1 METGEGESRTNI
13 RKVLQL
19 IYVCFICVLIG
30 AMITLIVISE
40 RNKKM
45 FFVLGTLMLII
56 SVIGFLFVVIKL
68 EQKQKKRNSIDQRI
82 IDAMTSMFR
91 LNLLLDLEHR
101 KTYTI
106 YADSDLESIINEKHT
121 LSELFVKF
129 CHKYVSED
137 QLEEVMK
144 FADINT
150 IPERLM
156 EEDYVSCEYR
166 SNVRGWS
173 RGIFLA
179 MERDKTG
186 RVTKVLYII
195 QKLDMERVVEM
206 ERLYEN
212 ASAASAA
219 KTTFLS
225 KMSHDIRTPMNVV
238 VGMIQVAKKY
248 IDNPEKM
255 ADCLNKIDRAGVHL
269 QTLVNDILDISAIE
283 AGRLKISARETD
295 IRQLINNII
304 ITIESAATNRALLFE
319 TDSDKLIHSF
329 LIVDSLRLNQ
339 IYINLLSNAVKF
351 TAPGGNIRFSLWEE
365 ATDDKDYI
373 MLCASVSDTGIGMS
387 EEFMANMY
395 DEFAR
400 AVDTRVNT
408 IQGTGLGLAIV
419 KHLVEAMDGSIDV
432 KSVVNEGSIFTV
444 RIKAGLGNVL
454 KENNLCDKIKDYE
467 EACRGIRLLIAEDNA
482 MNYEMEKELLSFYGI
497 VVEHAV
503 NGENAYDM
511 YREKN
516 GDYYDAIL
524 MDLQMPVMNGFEA
537 TKKIREYESE
547 KNVRI
552 PIIAMTANAFV
563 DDIDECIRV
572 GMDAHIAKPIKLENL
587 LDTLIEKIKDW

>member
-1 METGEGESRTNI
+1 M
-13 RKVLQL
+13 
-19 IYVCFICVLIG
+19 
-30 AMITLIVISE
+30 
-40 RNKKM
+40 
-45 FFVLGTLMLII
+45 
-56 SVIGFLFVVIKL
+56 
-68 EQKQKKRNSIDQRI
+68 
-82 IDAMTSMFR
+82 
-91 LNLLLDLEHR
+91 
-101 KTYTI
+101 
-106 YADSDLESIINEKHT
+106 
-121 LSELFVKF
+121 
-129 CHKYVSED
+129 
-137 QLEEVMK
+137 
-144 FADINT
+144 
-150 IPERLM
+150 
-156 EEDYVSCEYR
+156 
-166 SNVRGWS
+166 
-173 RGIFLA
+173 
-179 MERDKTG
+179 
-186 RVTKVLYII
+186 
-195 QKLDMERVVEM
+195 
-206 ERLYEN
+206 
-212 ASAASAA
+212 
-219 KTTFLS
+219 
-225 KMSHDIRTPMNVV
+225 
-238 VGMIQVAKKY
+238 AKKNK
-248 IDNPEKM
+248 INIPKDQM
-255 ADCLNKIDRAGVHL
+255 DDCLNKIERAGVHL

-319 TDSDKLIHSF
+319 TDSDKLIHNF

-365 ATDDKDYI
+365 ETDDKDYI

-444 RIKAGLGNVL
+444 RIKARLGNVL

-547 KNVRI
+547 KNMRI